1 MCTSFD
7 LQKKTKASAAR
18 LGACARQMLVFDIE
32 TMGLDARKH
41 AVTVV
46 STEDF
51 ASGARVNY
59 EFARVRAETPHLLAG
74 LLEEMVQAFEE
85 ASSLCAFN
93 GVRFDLPFLQT
104 AFSLDSATITRWVL
118 KTSDI
123 LESSRLL
130 HGTTF
135 SLDLLCETNGLPT
148 KISNGLKAIAM
159 ASEKRWQDLRE
170 YCADDVAILCRLY
183 SMQNLI
189 HPRSRHNIDLQE
201 WAHKDCYPLATP
213 HETPQETPR
222 ETPQEM
228 PLAT

>member
-1 MCTSFD
+1 MCISFD
-7 LQKKTKASAAR
+7 LKKKSKEAAPQ
-18 LGACARQMLVFDIE
+18 LAALARKMLVFDIE

-59 EFARVRAETPHLLAG
+59 EFARVRAESPHLIPA

-85 ASSLCAFN
+85 ATSLCAFN
-93 GVRFDLPFLQT
+93 GVRFDIPFLAT
-104 AFSLDSATITRWVL
+104 SFSLDPGTVARWVL

-130 HGTTF
+130 HGSTF
-135 SLDLLCETNGLPT
+135 SLDLLCKTNGLPT
-148 KISNGLKAIAM
+148 KISNGLQAIVM
-159 ASEKRWQDLRE
+159 AGERRWQDLRE

-183 SMQNLI
+183 CMKNLV
-189 HPRSRHNIDLQE
+189 HPRSQKNIDLQE
-201 WAHKDCYPLATP
+201 WAHKDCYPLETQTQATGVC
-213 HETPQETPR
+213 
-222 ETPQEM
+222 
-228 PLAT
+228 

>member
-1 MCTSFD
+1 
-7 LQKKTKASAAR
+7 
-18 LGACARQMLVFDIE
+18 MLVFDIE

-51 ASGARVNY
+51 ASGRCVNY
-59 EFARVRAETPHLLAG
+59 EFARVRAETPHLIPA

-85 ASSLCAFN
+85 ATSLCAFN
-93 GVRFDLPFLQT
+93 SVRFDIPFLAT
-104 AFSLDSATITRWVL
+104 SFSLDPGTVTRWVL

-148 KISNGLKAIAM
+148 KISNGLKAIGM

-183 SMQNLI
+183 SMHNLM
-189 HPRSRHNIDLQE
+189 HPRSRQNIDLQE
-201 WAHKDCYPLATP
+201 WAHKDCYPSATP
-213 HETPQETPR
+213 HETPQETP
-222 ETPQEM
+222 
-228 PLAT
+228 LAT